1 MQKYT
6 DFAALD
12 EIEDEHLVKA
22 KMALVLQE
30 EHNIRQLNNDFEHL
44 QNLAKILDNK
54 SLNGISASICHLL
67 FPSRFSEFSFFCY

>member
-22 KMALVLQE
+22 KMELVLRE
-30 EHNIRQLNNDFEHL
+30 EHNIRQLNKDFENL

-54 SLNGISASICHLL
+54 SLNGISASIYFCLPL
-67 FPSRFSEFSFFCY
+67 FPSNSVD